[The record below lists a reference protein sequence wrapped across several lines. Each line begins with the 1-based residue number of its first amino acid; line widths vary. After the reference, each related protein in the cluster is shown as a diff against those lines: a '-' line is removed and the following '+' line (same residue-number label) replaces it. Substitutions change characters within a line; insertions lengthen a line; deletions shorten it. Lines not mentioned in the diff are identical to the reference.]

1 MEGKSL
7 SKKAIIAI
15 VIIAILV
22 IAAISMVV
30 VFLRDQG
37 ETEATAIG
45 ENSSNSE
52 QTQDAVPENNGDN
65 NDQGTA
71 TQSEEPQQE
80 EQTTVADNDG
90 ATTTNVGTT
99 TPATTTT
106 APAQQTTTTTDGS
119 TQVATTTTTETIP
132 TQALT
137 LAWSNMTVSG
147 GELLANI
154 DANVTDVTAPI
165 VRTLYILNVS
175 DENRRQYIR
184 DGETLKVEVN
194 FNEILAQNPTL
205 TIGTGENTQTVEFG
219 FYPIENWPY
228 RYVANIK
235 VDNTILGLAD
245 GTQIPFT
252 ITNIV
257 DRDNTLTLDND
268 DVTYTAEYG
277 QVTYENTAPQII
289 IKGTPGYEEEGK
301 NYIGSLEEN
310 TFSYISFKFFDTT
323 MLKGEYVVNDTL
335 ITGKKADK
343 EGEADFS
350 EFDEYLVQGEN
361 TIRVWD
367 MAGNMTEY
375 TFTYDSIAPVY
386 SKLGILNKTRYVNK
400 VEDLTWAKEGDEVR
414 ILISFPEKL
423 AVEPTVKVFGKEY
436 TATYRPLSSNP
447 EQNIY
452 YYMVDFTLDA
462 TMPEGEIPFEV
473 YGYADIAGNVG
484 KKLDQTRVN
493 RDDYTKVIYDRTAPY
508 SGKDDAGHP
517 LYILNVSDE
526 NRRTWI
532 RNGETLRVEANFN
545 EDMDMSR
552 TPILTIG
559 TGSNTQ
565 TAEFKYRSTVDGKR
579 TFVADIKINNDILGL
594 ADGTQIPFT
603 VTNAF
608 DLAGNEAVLDN
619 EDVTFTSKYGQ
630 VTYDNNAP
638 EMAALGILNDTHYNE
653 GKDVTVATTGDR
665 IRLRVAFK
673 EMLAVNPKVEI
684 IGENGVT
691 EVECTYREQSSNPSA
706 NYYMYMSDFTITEA
720 MDLPEGEI
728 QFKITGYA
736 DAAGNVG
743 KELTQELITETA
755 YPGVVYDTEAPKL
768 AAMGIFNWT
777 NDNYGGDITL
787 ATRDEHI
794 RLYVTFTEML
804 GVNPKVDIYGENGKV
819 TTMDLAWSKAAQFY
833 FVEFDTTEELQ
844 LPQGKIQ
851 YRIYGYEDAAG
862 NVGDDLNQEDT
873 TSKEYPYVIYD
884 TVPAEYTALGIVN
897 GSHYDAKEGDIY
909 HAKTGDYVRILVQFD
924 NEKLAV
930 MPKIRILG
938 ADNKVVKEVNMIDAY
953 LTSAS
958 QNTNAYSGQF
968 TITEDMN
975 LPEGEIKFE
984 VYGYEDLAGNVGRT
998 LTNTDL
1004 KYPGI
1009 DQGVE
1014 YDKTAPVADF
1024 VEFTTTNKNNQY
1036 AKVGDQV
1043 WVKVRIKEEL
1053 SKYPVIKINGMDTDS
1068 ETIVNDT
1075 NEAGTVYVAWLTMTE
1090 DMIEGKM
1097 SFEISGYED
1106 LAGNV
1111 GDTITT
1117 TTNNTSV
1124 TFDKTVPA
1132 LRELRVQ
1139 NFYNPTGNQN
1149 YSGLT
1154 QNKGIAITVNTTEP
1168 LAGNPTI
1175 VVGEKE
1181 YSVNPQ
1187 PPLEDNK
1194 YVIYVDLTEDMDLV
1208 EGEKIPVTVKGLV
1221 DLAGNT
1227 GTEVTSTG
1235 NDNYYVIFDKTAPK
1249 ASKLG
1254 ITNITHYYE
1263 EGEDIA
1269 IAGTGDEIRVLA
1281 FFDDEKLTVEP
1292 KLRILDANGNVIK
1305 DDIKC
1310 GYSDLTSSHMKT
1322 NAYLANFH
1330 ITEDMNLPEGEINF
1344 ELYGYMDIAGNTGD
1358 TLTNKQINYDP
1369 YWKVVYDKTAPEKIN
1384 LGIARNTS
1392 SEDTRD
1398 QRYAKA
1404 GDSIRVLVSFPE
1416 KLAVEPKVEMFGN
1429 VYDVTYRPDSSNE
1442 AANVY
1447 YYMADVK
1454 IDENTPEGDV
1464 TFRVYGY
1471 KDAAGNEGTPPLTN
1485 DDINDGTYTNVVI
1498 DTSKPTIEPTED
1510 SVSGSEGNYSRI
1522 GLKVTDNNGVASY
1535 EINGKDGAII
1545 FTNGEVSSETLA
1557 RYLNEGANTVVA
1569 SDEAGNTAEYT
1580 FNYDAV
1586 APTREYSNIMV
1597 NGDNSK
1603 EHEFYAKIGDKLWVS
1618 IGVKEELAHNP
1629 SFTLINNG
1637 VEYPMDRNLV
1647 KANYDEKNDRY
1658 SYVLIYEIPED
1669 TAFVDGE
1676 ITFKIS
1682 DLVDLFG
1689 NKMTDETKPSNSN
1702 RVFFDKTNP
1711 TITVND
1717 DAVGNAP
1724 YFKDKIGFTVSD
1736 NYGIASCKLNGS
1748 EIETDNGKISFESIK
1763 DKLNENET
1771 KNTLVVKDLS
1781 GNEASYEFWY
1791 DYKAPKANF
1800 VQIRSNK
1807 KVNKDYAQPG
1817 DEVWVYVKIK
1827 EELSVLPTIEINGQK
1842 VDTFKNGQPNENG
1855 QMYAGK
1861 LKMTKDMENGDVSFK
1876 IFGYADKAGNVG
1888 ETIENKTTDNSNVIF
1903 DKDAPTVNLVHIQNI
1918 TRGGSEAKVGDIIWV
1933 YVNVTEKEADLSNA
1947 PEITING
1954 KKARVFVNEPSVPS
1968 NTSTKYVG
1976 EIEVTEDMDIGE
1988 MTFEISAYTDRAGNV
2003 GNVLTS
2009 TTDGSSM
2016 TIVKD

>member
-106 APAQQTTTTTDGS
+106 TAPAQQTTTTTDGS

-137 LAWSNMTVSG
+137 LAWSNMTVYG
-147 GELLANI
+147 GELLANV
-154 DANVTDVTAPI
+154 DANVTDVTAP
-165 VRTLYILNVS
+165 VRLATNILKDGESNNLREYYVKRGDTIYMYIAVNEELAHNPTFTLINNGKEYVMEDSLVTVRQTAEDRWDYSVKYEIPEDTTFVDGEITLRVS
-175 DENRRQYIR
+175 NIEDIYRNSIPDEN
-184 DGETLKVEVN
+184 G
-194 FNEILAQNPTL
+194 PTN
-205 TIGTGENTQTVEFG
+205 GHRV
-219 FYPIENWPY
+219 FY
-228 RYVANIK
+228 
-235 VDNTILGLAD
+235 D
-245 GTQIPFT
+245 GTAPEI
-252 ITNIV
+252 IV
-257 DRDNTLTLDND
+257 
-268 DVTYTAEYG
+268 
-277 QVTYENTAPQII
+277 
-289 IKGTPGYEEEGK
+289 KGTENINEPDEQYVGSAEEK
-301 NYIGSLEEN
+301 I
-310 TFSYISFKFFDTT
+310 FSKVSFKFNDNL
-323 MLKGEYVVNDTL
+323 MLKGEFEVNDTL
-335 ITGKKADK
+335 ITGMTPPTWGA
-343 EGEADFS
+343 ADFS
-350 EFDEYLVQGEN
+350 VIAKYLVQGEN
-361 TIRVWD
+361 TIRTWD
-367 MAGNMTEY
+367 MAGNMAEY

-414 ILISFPEKL
+414 ILISFPELL

-452 YYMVDFTLDA
+452 YYMVDFTLDE
-462 TMPEGEIPFEV
+462 TMPEGEIPFKV

-484 KKLDQTRVN
+484 EKLDQTRIN
-493 RDDYTKVIYDRTAPY
+493 RDEYPRVIYDRTAPY

-559 TGSNTQ
+559 TGKNTQ
-565 TAEFKYRSTVDGKR
+565 TAAFEYKDTVDGKR
-579 TFVADIKINNDILGL
+579 TFVADIVIDNDILGL
-594 ADGTQIPFT
+594 TDGTQVPFT

-608 DLAGNEAVLDN
+608 DLAGNEAILDN
-619 EDVTFTSKYGQ
+619 EDVTFTSEYGQ

-638 EMAALGILNDTHYNE
+638 VVKTVGMLNDTHYNE
-653 GKDVTVATTGDR
+653 GKDTTVATTGDR
-665 IRLRVAFK
+665 IRLRVAFEEK
-673 EMLAVNPKVEI
+673 LAVEPTVEV
-684 IGENGVT
+684 IGEDGTVT
-691 EVECTYREQSSNPSA
+691 EVSCTYREQTSKPEN
-706 NYYMYMSDFTITEA
+706 NYYMYMADFTLTEE
-720 MDLPEGEI
+720 MNLPEGPI
-728 QFKITGYA
+728 QVRISGYA

-743 KELTQELITETA
+743 EVVTEINEEA
-755 YPGVVYDTEAPKL
+755 YPGVVYDTVAPKL
-768 AAMGIFNWT
+768 SAMGIFNWT

-819 TTMDLAWSKAAQFY
+819 TTMDLAWSEAAQFY

-862 NVGDDLNQEDT
+862 NVGDDITQEQT

-884 TVPAEYTALGIVN
+884 TVAPEYTALGIVN

-953 LTSAS
+953 LTSES
-958 QNTNAYSGQF
+958 MNTNAYSGQF

-984 VYGYEDLAGNVGRT
+984 VYGYEDAAGNVGTT

-1014 YDKTAPVADF
+1014 YDKTNPTPYF
-1024 VEFTTTNKNNQY
+1024 VEFTTTNANNNRY

-1043 WVKVRIKEEL
+1043 WVKVGIKEEL
-1053 SKYPVIKINGMDTDS
+1053 SKYPVIKINGITTN
-1068 ETIVNDT
+1068 TIINDP
-1075 NEAGTVYVAWLTMTE
+1075 AGVIYVGWITMTE
-1090 DMIEGKM
+1090 DMTEGKM

-1106 LAGNV
+1106 LAGNG

-1124 TFDKTVPA
+1124 TFDKTAPEYLKVQ
-1132 LRELRVQ
+1132 LWDNENNETETIRNGQTVRV
-1139 NFYNPTGNQN
+1139 NVTFNEEIGTEPTLKIGEQSVVMEKTSDDKGGVL
-1149 YSGLT
+1149 YSGYIT
-1154 QNKGIAITVNTTEP
+1154 IAEDE
-1168 LAGNPTI
+1168 ATI
-1175 VVGEKE
+1175 
-1181 YSVNPQ
+1181 P
-1187 PPLEDNK
+1187 
-1194 YVIYVDLTEDMDLV
+1194 
-1208 EGEKIPVTVKGLV
+1208 EGRLPFTISGYT
-1221 DLAGNT
+1221 DLAGNEGAVISENNENVT
-1227 GTEVTSTG
+1227 GIIY
-1235 NDNYYVIFDKTAPK
+1235 DRTAPK
-1249 ASKLG
+1249 TLANNILKLG
-1254 ITNITHYYE
+1254 ESNEQREYYVRPGDSIYMCYTANE
-1263 EGEDIA
+1263 ELGHNPTFTLINNGKEYVMEDSQVIVKQNPA
-1269 IAGTGDEIRVLA
+1269 KAWDYTVIYEI
-1281 FFDDEKLTVEP
+1281 P
-1292 KLRILDANGNVIK
+1292 
-1305 DDIKC
+1305 
-1310 GYSDLTSSHMKT
+1310 
-1322 NAYLANFH
+1322 
-1330 ITEDMNLPEGEINF
+1330 EDTTFVDGEI
-1344 ELYGYMDIAGNTGD
+1344 ELKVSNIEDKAGNKREDENGPTNGHKVYFD
-1358 TLTNKQINYDP
+1358 T
-1369 YWKVVYDKTAPEKIN
+1369 TAPEKIN

-1416 KLAVEPKVEMFGN
+1416 KLAVEPKVEMFGK
-1429 VYDVTYRPDSSNE
+1429 VYDVTYRPDSSIEESNI
-1442 AANVY
+1442 Y

-1454 IDENTPEGDV
+1454 IDQNTPEGEV
-1464 TFRVYGY
+1464 AFKVYGY
-1471 KDAAGNEGTPPLTN
+1471 KDVAGNEGTPLTN
-1485 DDINDGTYTNVVI
+1485 ANINDGKYTNVII
-1498 DTSKPTIEPTED
+1498 DNTKPSIEPTED

-1522 GLKVTDNNGVASY
+1522 GFKVTDDNGVASY
-1535 EINGKDGAII
+1535 EINGETLIL
-1545 FTNGEVSSETLA
+1545 TNGEISYEALKS
-1557 RYLNEGANTVVA
+1557 YLKEGVNTVVA

-1597 NGDNSK
+1597 NGDDSTK
-1603 EHEFYAKIGDKLWVS
+1603 HEFYAKIGDKLWVS

-1637 VEYPMDRNLV
+1637 VEYPMDGNLV
-1647 KANYDEKNDRY
+1647 KPNYDEKNDRY

-1689 NKMTDETKPSNSN
+1689 NKMTDETKPSNGN

-1711 TITVND
+1711 IIKVND
-1717 DAVGNAP
+1717 NAEGNAP
-1724 YFKDKIGFTVSD
+1724 YFRNNIGFTISD
-1736 NYGIASCKLNGS
+1736 NLGIDSCELNGK
-1748 EIETDNGKISFESIK
+1748 EIECNNGQISFESIK

-1771 KNTLVVKDLS
+1771 KNTLVVTDLS
-1781 GNEASYEFWY
+1781 GNEVSYEFWY

-1807 KVNKDYAQPG
+1807 QINKDYAQPG
-1817 DEVWVYVKIK
+1817 DDVWVYIKIK
-1827 EELSVLPTIEINGQK
+1827 EELSVLPTIVINGQK
-1842 VDTFKNGQPNENG
+1842 VDTFKNGEPNENG

-1861 LKMTKDMENGDVSFK
+1861 LEMTRDMENGEVSFK
-1876 IFGYADKAGNVG
+1876 IFGYEDLAGNVG
-1888 ETIENKTTDNSNVIF
+1888 ETIENKTTDSSHVIF
-1903 DKDAPTVNLVHIQNI
+1903 DKDAPTVNFVSIQNN
-1918 TRGGSEAKVGDIIWV
+1918 TRGGKEAKVGDKIWL
-1933 YVNVTEKEADLSNA
+1933 YVSVTEKKADLSNA

-1954 KKARVFVNEPSVPS
+1954 KKARVFVNEQSVPS
-1968 NTSTKYVG
+1968 NTSTEYVG

-1988 MTFEISAYTDRAGNV
+1988 MTFKISAYTDRAGNV

>member
-90 ATTTNVGTT
+90 ATTTNAGTT
-99 TPATTTT
+99 TPATTTTT

-137 LAWSNMTVSG
+137 LAWSNMTVYG
-147 GELLANI
+147 GELLANV
-154 DANVTDVTAPI
+154 DANVTDVTAP
-165 VRTLYILNVS
+165 VRLATNILKDGESNNLREYYVKRGDTIYMYIAVNEELAHNPTFTLINNGKEYVMEDSLVTVRQTAEDRWDYSVKYDILEDTTFVDGEITLRVS
-175 DENRRQYIR
+175 DIEDVAGNSIPDEN
-184 DGETLKVEVN
+184 G
-194 FNEILAQNPTL
+194 PTN
-205 TIGTGENTQTVEFG
+205 GHRV
-219 FYPIENWPY
+219 FY
-228 RYVANIK
+228 
-235 VDNTILGLAD
+235 D
-245 GTQIPFT
+245 GT
-252 ITNIV
+252 
-257 DRDNTLTLDND
+257 
-268 DVTYTAEYG
+268 
-277 QVTYENTAPQII
+277 APEIHV
-289 IKGTPGYEEEGK
+289 KGTEGYIEDK
-301 NYIGSLEEN
+301 EEN
-310 TFSYISFKFFDTT
+310 YVGNNEQDIYSKVSFKLEDNY
-323 MLKGEYVVNDTL
+323 KVVEYEINDTL
-335 ITGKKADK
+335 ITGLTPSSITDANFINIKK
-343 EGEADFS
+343 
-350 EFDEYLVQGEN
+350 YLVEGIN
-361 TIRVWD
+361 TITVRD
-367 MAGNMTEY
+367 IAGNESTY

-414 ILISFPEKL
+414 ILISFPELL

-452 YYMVDFTLDA
+452 YYMVDFTLDE

-484 KKLDQTRVN
+484 EKLDQTKIN
-493 RDDYTKVIYDRTAPY
+493 RDEYSKVIYDRTAPY
-508 SGKDDAGHP
+508 SGNKDAGHP
-517 LYILNVSDE
+517 LYILNVSDA

-532 RNGETLRVEANFN
+532 RDGETLRVEANFN
-545 EDMDMSR
+545 EDMDMSKA
-552 TPILTIG
+552 PILTIG
-559 TGSNTQ
+559 TGKNTQ
-565 TAEFKYRSTVDGKR
+565 TAAFEYKDTVDGKR
-579 TFVADIKINNDILGL
+579 TFVADIVIDNDILGL
-594 ADGTQIPFT
+594 TDGTEVPFT

-608 DLAGNEAVLDN
+608 DLAGNEAILDN
-619 EDVTFTSKYGQ
+619 DDVTFTSEYGQ

-638 EMAALGILNDTHYNE
+638 VVKTVGMLNDTHYNE
-653 GKDVTVATTGDR
+653 GKDTTVATTGDR
-665 IRLRVAFK
+665 IRLRVAFEEK
-673 EMLAVNPKVEI
+673 LAVEPKVEV
-684 IGENGVT
+684 IGEEGTVT
-691 EVECTYREQSSNPSA
+691 EVSCTYREQTSNPEN
-706 NYYMYMSDFTITEA
+706 NYYMYMADFTLTEK
-720 MDLPEGEI
+720 MNLPEGPI
-728 QFKITGYA
+728 QVRISGYA

-743 KELTQELITETA
+743 EVVTEINEEA
-755 YPGVVYDTEAPKL
+755 YPGVVYDTVAPEL

-777 NDNYGGDITL
+777 NDNYGGDVTL
-787 ATRDEHI
+787 ATKDEHI

-819 TTMDLAWSKAAQFY
+819 TTMDLAWSEAAQFY
-833 FVEFDTTEELQ
+833 FVEFNTTEELQ

-862 NVGDDLNQEDT
+862 NVGEDITQEQT

-924 NEKLAV
+924 NEKLTV
-930 MPKIRILG
+930 MPKIRVLG
-938 ADNKVVKEVNMIDAY
+938 EDNKVVKEVNMIYADQ
-953 LTSAS
+953 TSANL
-958 QNTNAYSGQF
+958 NTNAYSGQF

-984 VYGYEDLAGNVGRT
+984 VYGYEDAAGNVGKT
-998 LTNTDL
+998 LTNADL

-1024 VEFTTTNKNNQY
+1024 VEFTSTNKNNQY

-1053 SKYPVIKINGMDTDS
+1053 SKYPVIKINGMDTDT
-1068 ETIVNDT
+1068 ETIVNDP
-1075 NEAGTVYVAWLTMTE
+1075 NEAGTVYAAWLTMTE

-1117 TTNNTSV
+1117 TTNDTSV
-1124 TFDKTVPA
+1124 TFDKTAPA

-1139 NFYNPTGNQN
+1139 NFYNPAGKEIQN

-1154 QNKGIAITVNTTEP
+1154 QNPGQDKGIAITVNTTE
-1168 LAGNPTI
+1168 LLGKNPII
-1175 VVGEKE
+1175 VIGGKE
-1181 YSVNPQ
+1181 IEVPVQEPQ
-1187 PPLEDNK
+1187 FNK
-1194 YVIYVDLTEDMDLV
+1194 YVVYVDLTEDMDLV

-1235 NDNYYVIFDKTAPK
+1235 NDNYYVIFDKTPPK
-1249 ASKLG
+1249 TLANNILKLG
-1254 ITNITHYYE
+1254 ESNEQREYYVKPGDSIYMCYTANE
-1263 EGEDIA
+1263 ELGHNPTFTLIN
-1269 IAGTGDEIRVLA
+1269 
-1281 FFDDEKLTVEP
+1281 
-1292 KLRILDANGNVIK
+1292 NGNEYVMEDSQVIVK
-1305 DDIKC
+1305 QNPAKAWDYTVIYEIPADTTFV
-1310 GYSDLTSSHMKT
+1310 D
-1322 NAYLANFH
+1322 
-1330 ITEDMNLPEGEINF
+1330 GEI
-1344 ELYGYMDIAGNTGD
+1344 ELKVSNIEDKAGNKREDVNGPTNGHKVYFD
-1358 TLTNKQINYDP
+1358 T
-1369 YWKVVYDKTAPEKIN
+1369 TAPEKLN
-1384 LGIARNTS
+1384 LGIVRNIDDG
-1392 SEDTRD
+1392 DTRD
-1398 QRYAKA
+1398 KRYAKA

-1416 KLAVEPKVEMFGN
+1416 KLAVEPKVEMFGK
-1429 VYDVTYRPDSSNE
+1429 VYDVTYRPDSSIEESNI
-1442 AANVY
+1442 Y

-1454 IDENTPEGDV
+1454 IDQNTPEGEV
-1464 TFRVYGY
+1464 TFKVYGY
-1471 KDAAGNEGTPPLTN
+1471 KDIVGNEGTPLTN
-1485 DDINDGTYTNVVI
+1485 ANINDEKYTKVI
-1498 DTSKPTIEPTED
+1498 IDNTKPTIEPTED

-1522 GLKVTDNNGVASY
+1522 GFKVTDNNGVASY
-1535 EINGKDGAII
+1535 EINGETLIL
-1545 FTNGEVSSETLA
+1545 TNGEISYEALKA
-1557 RYLNEGANTVVA
+1557 YLKEGANTVVA

-1597 NGDNSK
+1597 NGDDSTK
-1603 EHEFYAKIGDKLWVS
+1603 HEFYAKIGDKLWVS

-1637 VEYPMDRNLV
+1637 VEYPMDGDLV

-1689 NKMTDETKPSNSN
+1689 NKMTDETKPSNGN

-1711 TITVND
+1711 IIKVND
-1717 DAVGNAP
+1717 NAEGNAP
-1724 YFKDKIGFTVSD
+1724 YFRNNIGFTISD
-1736 NYGIASCKLNGS
+1736 NLGIDSCELNGK
-1748 EIETDNGKISFESIK
+1748 EIECNNGQISFESIK

>member
-71 TQSEEPQQE
+71 TQSEEQQQE

-99 TPATTTT
+99 TPATTTTT

-137 LAWSNMTVSG
+137 LAWSNMTVYG
-147 GELLANI
+147 GELLANV
-154 DANVTDVTAPI
+154 DANVTDVTAP
-165 VRTLYILNVS
+165 VRLATNILKDGESNDLKEYYVKRGDTIYMYIAVNEELAHNPTFTLINNGKEYVMQDSRVTVRQTAEDRWDYSVKYDILEDTTFVDGEITLRVS
-175 DENRRQYIR
+175 DIEDVAGNSIPDEN
-184 DGETLKVEVN
+184 G
-194 FNEILAQNPTL
+194 PTN
-205 TIGTGENTQTVEFG
+205 GHRV
-219 FYPIENWPY
+219 FY
-228 RYVANIK
+228 
-235 VDNTILGLAD
+235 D
-245 GTQIPFT
+245 GTAPEI
-252 ITNIV
+252 IV
-257 DRDNTLTLDND
+257 
-268 DVTYTAEYG
+268 
-277 QVTYENTAPQII
+277 
-289 IKGTPGYEEEGK
+289 KGTENINEPDEQYVGSAEEK
-301 NYIGSLEEN
+301 I
-310 TFSYISFKFFDTT
+310 FSKVSFKFNDNL
-323 MLKGEYVVNDTL
+323 MLKGEFEVNDTL
-335 ITGKKADK
+335 ITSMTPATWGA
-343 EGEADFS
+343 ADFS
-350 EFDEYLVQGEN
+350 VIAKYLVQGEN
-361 TIRVWD
+361 TIRTWD
-367 MAGNMTEY
+367 MAGNMAEY

-414 ILISFPEKL
+414 ILISFPELL

-452 YYMVDFTLDA
+452 YYMVDFTLDE

-484 KKLDQTRVN
+484 EKLDQTKIN
-493 RDDYTKVIYDRTAPY
+493 RDEYSKVIYDRTAPY

-517 LYILNVSDE
+517 LYILNVSDA

-532 RNGETLRVEANFN
+532 RDGEMLRVEANFN
-545 EDMDMSR
+545 EDMDMSKA
-552 TPILTIG
+552 PILTIG
-559 TGSNTQ
+559 TGENVQ
-565 TAEFKYRSTVDGKR
+565 TANFEYRSTVDGKR
-579 TFVADIKINNDILGL
+579 TLVADIVIDNDILGL
-594 ADGTQIPFT
+594 TDGTEVPFT

-608 DLAGNEAVLDN
+608 DLAGNEAILNN
-619 EDVTFTSKYGQ
+619 EDVTFTSEYGQ

-638 EMAALGILNDTHYNE
+638 VVKTVGMLNDTHLNE
-653 GKDVTVATTGDR
+653 GKDTTVATTGDR
-665 IRLRVAFK
+665 IRLRVAFEEK
-673 EMLAVNPKVEI
+673 LAVEPTVEV
-684 IGENGVT
+684 IGEDGTVT
-691 EVECTYREQSSNPSA
+691 EVSCTYREQTSKPEN
-706 NYYMYMSDFTITEA
+706 NYYMYMADFTLTDE
-720 MDLPEGEI
+720 MNLPEGPI
-728 QFKITGYA
+728 QVRISGYA

-743 KELTQELITETA
+743 EVVTEINEEA
-755 YPGVVYDTEAPKL
+755 YPGVVYDTVAPEL

-819 TTMDLAWSKAAQFY
+819 TTMDLAWSEAAQFY
-833 FVEFDTTEELQ
+833 FVEFDTTDELQ

-851 YRIYGYEDAAG
+851 FRIYGYEDVAG
-862 NVGDDLNQEDT
+862 NVGKDITQEQT
-873 TSKEYPYVIYD
+873 TSKEYPYVVFD
-884 TVPAEYTALGIVN
+884 TVAPEYTALGIVN

-930 MPKIRILG
+930 MPKIRVLG

-953 LTSAS
+953 LTSES
-958 QNTNAYSGQF
+958 MNTNAYSGQF

-984 VYGYEDLAGNVGRT
+984 VYGYEDAAGNVGKT
-998 LTNTDL
+998 LTNADL

-1014 YDKTAPVADF
+1014 YDKTAPTADF

-1053 SKYPVIKINGMDTDS
+1053 SKYPVIKINGMDTDK
-1068 ETIVNDT
+1068 ETIINDQ
-1075 NEAGTVYVAWLTMTE
+1075 NEAGTLYVAWLTMTE
-1090 DMIEGKM
+1090 DIANEINEGKM
-1097 SFEISGYED
+1097 SFEISGFED

-1111 GDTITT
+1111 GDVITT

-1124 TFDKTVPA
+1124 TFDKTAPA

-1154 QNKGIAITVNTTEP
+1154 QNPRQNKGIAITVNTTE
-1168 LAGNPTI
+1168 LLDKNPII
-1175 VVGEKE
+1175 VIGGKE
-1181 YSVNPQ
+1181 IEVPVQEPQ
-1187 PPLEDNK
+1187 FNK
-1194 YVIYVDLTEDMDLV
+1194 YVVYVDITEDMNLV

-1227 GTEVTSTG
+1227 GDEVTTTG
-1235 NDNYYVIFDKTAPK
+1235 NDNYYVIFDRTAPK
-1249 ASKLG
+1249 TLANNILKLG
-1254 ITNITHYYE
+1254 ESNEQREYYVRPGDSIYMCYTANE
-1263 EGEDIA
+1263 ELGHNPTFTLINNGKEYVMEDSQVIVKQNPA
-1269 IAGTGDEIRVLA
+1269 KAWDYTVIYEI
-1281 FFDDEKLTVEP
+1281 P
-1292 KLRILDANGNVIK
+1292 
-1305 DDIKC
+1305 
-1310 GYSDLTSSHMKT
+1310 
-1322 NAYLANFH
+1322 
-1330 ITEDMNLPEGEINF
+1330 EDTTFVDGEI
-1344 ELYGYMDIAGNTGD
+1344 ELKVSNIEDKAGNKREDENGPTNGHKVYFD
-1358 TLTNKQINYDP
+1358 T
-1369 YWKVVYDKTAPEKIN
+1369 TAPEKLN

-1416 KLAVEPKVEMFGN
+1416 KLAVEPKVEMFGKE
-1429 VYDVTYRPDSSNE
+1429 YDVTYRPDSSIEESNI
-1442 AANVY
+1442 Y

-1454 IDENTPEGDV
+1454 IDQNTPEGEV
-1464 TFRVYGY
+1464 AFKVYGY
-1471 KDAAGNEGTPPLTN
+1471 KDVAGNEGTPLTN
-1485 DDINDGTYTNVVI
+1485 ADINDGKYTNVII
-1498 DTSKPTIEPTED
+1498 DNTKPTIEPTED
-1510 SVSGSEGNYSRI
+1510 SISGSEGNYSRI
-1522 GLKVTDNNGVASY
+1522 GFKVTDDNGVASY
-1535 EINGKDGAII
+1535 EINGETLIL
-1545 FTNGEVSSETLA
+1545 TNGEISYEALKS
-1557 RYLNEGANTVVA
+1557 YLKEGVNTVVA

-1597 NGDNSK
+1597 NGDDSTK
-1603 EHEFYAKIGDKLWVS
+1603 HEFYAKIGDKLWVS

-1637 VEYPMDRNLV
+1637 VEYPMDGNLV

-1689 NKMTDETKPSNSN
+1689 NKMTDETKPSNGN
-1702 RVFFDKTNP
+1702 RVFFDKTP
-1711 TITVND
+1711 ATI
-1717 DAVGNAP
+1717 
-1724 YFKDKIGFTVSD
+1724 
-1736 NYGIASCKLNGS
+1736 KLNGTEEPITIEAGS
-1748 EIETDNGKISFESIK
+1748 EYVDAGATVTDNIDGFISSNYQFTYANYYADPNSDKVTESRLTEIDTRKTGLYKIAYIY
-1763 DKLNENET
+1763 T
-1771 KNTLVVKDLS
+1771 
-1781 GNEASYEFWY
+1781 
-1791 DYKAPKANF
+1791 
-1800 VQIRSNK
+1800 
-1807 KVNKDYAQPG
+1807 
-1817 DEVWVYVKIK
+1817 
-1827 EELSVLPTIEINGQK
+1827 
-1842 VDTFKNGQPNENG
+1842 
-1855 QMYAGK
+1855 
-1861 LKMTKDMENGDVSFK
+1861 
-1876 IFGYADKAGNVG
+1876 DKAGNTKQATRYLYIKDTTMPTVTLNG
-1888 ETIENKTTDNSNVIF
+1888 EENITIEAGTPYKDEGAKVTDNSDPTIENFKYTNINYYVNGELKKSHLTEVDVKQPGEYKIGYEYTDKSGNTKITVRTVIVKDTTAPVITANG
-1903 DKDAPTVNLVHIQNI
+1903 KSQTL
-1918 TRGGSEAKVGDIIWV
+1918 KVGDT
-1933 YVNVTEKEADLSNA
+1933 YTELGATLTDNAYIDADDY
-1947 PEITING
+1947 EITIHFYDENG
-1954 KKARVFVNEPSVPS
+1954 KLVYPSPS
-1968 NTSTKYVG
+1968 KVDTSKVG
-1976 EIEVTEDMDIGE
+1976 EYRI
-1988 MTFEISAYTDRAGNV
+1988 AYTAKDSSGNAS
-2003 GNVLTS
+2003 NVA
-2009 TTDGSSM
+2009 
-2016 TIVKD
+2016 TISVKVER

>member
-52 QTQDAVPENNGDN
+52 QTQEAVPENDDN
-65 NDQGTA
+65 NNQGTA
-71 TQSEEPQQE
+71 IQSEEPQQG
-80 EQTTVADNDG
+80 EQATTPAVATDGTTITDNDG
-90 ATTTNVGTT
+90 ATTTTNVGTT
-99 TPATTTT
+99 TTTT

-147 GELLANI
+147 GELLANV
-154 DANVTDVTAPI
+154 DANVTDVTAP
-165 VRTLYILNVS
+165 VRLATNILKDGESNDLREYYVKRGDTIYMYIAVNEELAHNPTFTLINNGTEYVMEDSRVTVRQSAENRWDYSVKYLIPEDTTFVDGEITLRVS
-175 DENRRQYIR
+175 NIEDVAGNSIPDEN
-184 DGETLKVEVN
+184 G
-194 FNEILAQNPTL
+194 PTN
-205 TIGTGENTQTVEFG
+205 GHRV
-219 FYPIENWPY
+219 FY
-228 RYVANIK
+228 
-235 VDNTILGLAD
+235 D
-245 GTQIPFT
+245 GT
-252 ITNIV
+252 
-257 DRDNTLTLDND
+257 
-268 DVTYTAEYG
+268 
-277 QVTYENTAPQII
+277 APEIHV
-289 IKGTPGYEEEGK
+289 KGTEGYIEEKE
-301 NYIGSLEEN
+301 NYVGNNEQDIYSKV
-310 TFSYISFKFFDTT
+310 SFKLHDNY
-323 MLKGEYVVNDTL
+323 KVVEYEINDTL
-335 ITGKKADK
+335 ITGMTPSAWSDANFNNIK
-343 EGEADFS
+343 
-350 EFDEYLVQGEN
+350 EYLIEGTN
-361 TIRVWD
+361 TIIVRD
-367 MAGNMTEY
+367 LAGNEATY
-375 TFTYDSIAPVY
+375 TFTYDSIAPKA
-386 SKLGILNKTRYVNK
+386 SF
-400 VEDLTWAKEGDEVR
+400 VR
-414 ILISFPEKL
+414 IQNNSQNNEKY
-423 AVEPTVKVFGKEY
+423 AKVGDKIWVYVTIPNSEAATAPKIKINGVEARVFVNENNTQYDYVKYVGEVVM
-436 TATYRPLSSNP
+436 TEDMA
-447 EQNIY
+447 
-452 YYMVDFTLDA
+452 
-462 TMPEGEIPFEV
+462 EGPIEFLV
-473 YGYADIAGNVG
+473 YGYKDIAGNDGVEYTASTDG
-484 KKLDQTRVN
+484 SALILD
-493 RDDYTKVIYDRTAPY
+493 KTAPY
-508 SGKDDAGHP
+508 SGNKDAGHP
-517 LYILNVSDE
+517 LYILNVSDA

-532 RNGETLRVEANFN
+532 RDGETLRVEANFN

-565 TAEFKYRSTVDGKR
+565 TAEFRYRNTVDGKR

-619 EDVTFTSKYGQ
+619 EDVTFTSVYGQ
-630 VTYDNNAP
+630 VTYDDNAP
-638 EMAALGILNDTHYNE
+638 EMVALGMLNDTHYNE
-653 GKDVTVATTGDR
+653 GKDITVATTGDR

-691 EVECTYREQSSNPSA
+691 EVECTYREQTSNPSA
-706 NYYMYMSDFTITEA
+706 NYYMYMADFTITEN

-728 QFKITGYA
+728 QFKITEYA

-755 YPGVVYDTEAPKL
+755 YPGVVYDTVAPEYS
-768 AAMGIFNWT
+768 AMGIFNWT
-777 NDNYGGDITL
+777 NNKYGGDITV
-787 ATRDEHI
+787 ATANEHI
-794 RLYVTFTEML
+794 RLYVAFPEML
-804 GVNPKVDIYGENGKV
+804 AVNPKVDIYGENGKV
-819 TTMDLAWSKAAQFY
+819 TTMDLAWSEAAQFY
-833 FVEFDTTEELQ
+833 FVEFDTTEDLQ

-953 LTSAS
+953 LTSES
-958 QNTNAYSGQF
+958 MNTNAYSGQF

-1024 VEFTTTNKNNQY
+1024 VEFTTTNANNNQY

-1053 SKYPVIKINGMDTDS
+1053 SKMPVIKINGIT
-1068 ETIVNDT
+1068 TNTVINDP
-1075 NEAGTVYVAWLTMTE
+1075 AGVLYVGWITMTE
-1090 DMIEGKM
+1090 DMTEGKM

-1124 TFDKTVPA
+1124 TFDKTAPA

-1139 NFYNPTGNQN
+1139 NFYNPNGKEYEQ

-1154 QNKGIAITVNTTEP
+1154 QNPGQNKGIAITVNTTE
-1168 LAGNPTI
+1168 LLSKNPII
-1175 VVGEKE
+1175 VIGGKE
-1181 YSVNPQ
+1181 IEVPVQEPQ
-1187 PPLEDNK
+1187 FNK
-1194 YVIYVDLTEDMDLV
+1194 YVVYVDLTEDMDLV
-1208 EGEKIPVTVKGLV
+1208 EGEKIPVTVKGLE

-1227 GTEVTSTG
+1227 GDEVTSTG
-1235 NDNYYVIFDKTAPK
+1235 NDKYYVIFDKTAPENK
-1249 ASKLG
+1249 SVGIFNRTKLDIGDTQLATTNDSIRIYASF
-1254 ITNITHYYE
+1254 
-1263 EGEDIA
+1263 
-1269 IAGTGDEIRVLA
+1269 R
-1281 FFDDEKLTVEP
+1281 EKLTVEP
-1292 KLRILDANGNVIK
+1292 TARIYGK
-1305 DDIKC
+1305 DGKVVAESVLPYDKA
-1310 GYSDLTSSHMKT
+1310 GDWY
-1322 NAYLANFH
+1322 FH
-1330 ITEDMNLPEGEINF
+1330 DFKITEDMDLPEGEIQF
-1344 ELYGYMDIAGNTGD
+1344 DIVGYSDAAGNVGVA
-1358 TLTNKQINYDP
+1358 LGNEEAHKNSVYPQ
-1369 YWKVVYDKTAPEKIN
+1369 VVYDKTAPEKLN
-1384 LGIARNTS
+1384 LGIARNKD
-1392 SEDTRD
+1392 EGDTRD

-1404 GDSIRVLVSFPE
+1404 GDSIRVLVSFSE
-1416 KLAVEPKVEMFGN
+1416 KLAVEPKVEIFGK
-1429 VYDVTYRPDSSNE
+1429 VYDVTYRPKSSIEESNI
-1442 AANVY
+1442 Y

-1454 IDENTPEGDV
+1454 IDQNTPEGDV
-1464 TFRVYGY
+1464 VFKVFGY
-1471 KDAAGNEGTPPLTN
+1471 KDAAGNEGLPLTN
-1485 DDINDGTYTNVVI
+1485 ADINDGKYTNVII
-1498 DTSKPTIEPTED
+1498 DNTNPTILPTED
-1510 SVSGSEGNYSRI
+1510 SVSGSKDNYSRI
-1522 GLKVTDNNGVASY
+1522 GFKVTDNYGVASY
-1535 EINGKDGAII
+1535 EINGETLIL
-1545 FTNGEVSSETLA
+1545 TNGEISYEKLKE
-1557 RYLNEGANTVVA
+1557 YLKEGSNTVTA
-1569 SDEAGNTAEYT
+1569 SDEAGNTATYT
-1580 FNYDAV
+1580 FNYDAT

-1597 NGDNSK
+1597 VGDDSK
-1603 EHEFYAKIGDKLWVS
+1603 EHEFYAKVGDKIWVS
-1618 IGVKEELAHNP
+1618 IGVKEELLHNP
-1629 SFTLINNG
+1629 TFTLINNG
-1637 VEYPMDRNLV
+1637 IEYPMDDNLV
-1647 KANYDEKNDRY
+1647 KASYDKENNRY
-1658 SYVLIYEIPED
+1658 SYVMTYQIPSD
-1669 TAFVDGE
+1669 TSFVDGE

-1689 NKMTDETKPSNSN
+1689 NRMTDETKPSNSN

-1711 TITVND
+1711 IITVND

-1724 YFKDKIGFTVSD
+1724 YFRDNIGFTVSD
-1736 NYGIASCKLNGS
+1736 NYGIASCELNGTD
-1748 EIETDNGKISFESIK
+1748 IENNNGKISFEAIK
-1763 DKLNENET
+1763 DKLNVNET
-1771 KNTLVVKDLS
+1771 KNTLTVTDLS
-1781 GNEASYEFWY
+1781 GNEVSYEFWY

-1807 KVNKDYAQPG
+1807 QINKDYAQPG
-1817 DEVWVYVKIK
+1817 DDVWVYIKIK
-1827 EELSVLPTIEINGQK
+1827 EELSVLPTIVINGQK
-1842 VDTFKNGQPNENG
+1842 VDTFKNGEPNENG

-1861 LKMTKDMENGDVSFK
+1861 LKMTRDMENGEVSFK

-1888 ETIENKTTDNSNVIF
+1888 ATIENTTTDNSNVIF
-1903 DKDAPTVNLVHIQNI
+1903 DKDAPTVNEVHIQNN
-1918 TRGGSEAKVGDIIWV
+1918 TRGGSEAKVGDTIWL
-1933 YVNVTEKEADLSNA
+1933 YVTVTEKEADLSHKPNV
-1947 PEITING
+1947 TING
-1954 KKARVFVNEPSVPS
+1954 KEANVFVNEP
-1968 NTSTKYVG
+1968 TSTYTKYVA
-1976 EIEVTEDMDIGE
+1976 EIVVTEDMKPGE
-1988 MTFEISAYTDRAGNV
+1988 MTFNISAYTDRAGNV
-2003 GNVLTS
+2003 GKELTT

-2016 TIVKD
+2016 TIVE